1 LPSFSFNSNNKPPNN
16 PILPPLASSNSV
28 KTQNIV
34 YSPQPPF
41 TQNTG
46 TSKQLMPKND
56 FAVLLKELRAK
67 SASLEN
73 FGANLMLELFTSDE
87 LTDPEV
93 NVTGRV
99 PKGSNIIRRPLD
111 PERINHIRVLVL
123 SQVKGDEVLKN
134 RIWKSTKKAM
144 ANKLL
149 AIKKAKLNN

>member
-1 LPSFSFNSNNKPPNN
+1 MPSFNSKNKPSNN
-16 PILPPLASSNSV
+16 PILPHLASSNSL
-28 KTQNIV
+28 KSHIV
-34 YSPQPPF
+34 YSPQAPF
-41 TQNTG
+41 TQNTDS
-46 TSKQLMPKND
+46 SKLLMVSQPKNE

-67 SASLEN
+67 SASIEN

-111 PERINHIRVLVL
+111 PERINRIRVLVL
-123 SQVKGDEVLKN
+123 NQVKGDEALKD